1 LEICRK
7 SQSTTTAT
15 NWRFL
20 GDSFRGI
27 SSVCSGLHL
36 KLEDVIFL
44 TSFRRSKNAR
54 PEHDIQNINVIIRIE
69 TLQEQGDPPP
79 DGLEAIKAL
88 RAEICPN
95 LSILDIGRRV
105 ADSTLASYKSAKA
118 VQVQFAV
125 KVDGRFRGTN
135 FHVLKRNTSEEGTN
149 RSHNGWEQYEYTCL
163 RVAKV
168 TTAIGSRTQEIMIYL
183 RSTEKREL
191 IDPYSVVLRKE
202 NQSQKVCKESELN
215 SLSSGSLPPMF
226 EVLARVAKHIENE
239 SFTDSQALELRLANL
254 AFQTADE
261 SMACRLSE
269 ISVWTRSQRTERL
282 IGTVDHTRNDS
293 TSQRVNTF
301 VSLQRSVY
309 EKTRHSTKN
318 DHLAAEMRRAYV
330 ALGSNVGDRLGMVE
344 SACLEMKRRGIN
356 VARTSALY
364 ETEPMYLQDQHP
376 FINGACEVGIV
387 LAWSDFLPSVVP

>member
-1 LEICRK
+1 
-7 SQSTTTAT
+7 
-15 NWRFL
+15 
-20 GDSFRGI
+20 
-27 SSVCSGLHL
+27 
-36 KLEDVIFL
+36 
-44 TSFRRSKNAR
+44 
-54 PEHDIQNINVIIRIE
+54 
-69 TLQEQGDPPP
+69 
-79 DGLEAIKAL
+79 L

-105 ADSTLASYKSAKA
+105 ADSILASYKSAKA

-125 KVDGRFRGTN
+125 KVDGRFWGTN

-163 RVAKV
+163 RVATV

-191 IDPYSVVLRKE
+191 TDPYSVVLRKE

-226 EVLARVAKHIENE
+226 EVLARVAKHTENE
-239 SFTDSQALELRLANL
+239 SFADSQALELRLANL

-269 ISVWTRSQRTERL
+269 ISVWTRSQHTERL

-293 TSQRVNTF
+293 TSQRANTF

-318 DHLAAEMRRAYV
+318 DQLAAEMRRAYV